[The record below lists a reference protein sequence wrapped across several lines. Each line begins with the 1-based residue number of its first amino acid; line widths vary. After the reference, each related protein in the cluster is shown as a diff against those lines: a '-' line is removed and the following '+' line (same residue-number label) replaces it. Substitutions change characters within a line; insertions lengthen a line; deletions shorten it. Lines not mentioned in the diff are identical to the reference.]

1 MTTLTAKQIKQI
13 EKAEKMI
20 REANEILES
29 NLRSLDHNVCV
40 SQLLS
45 RINKVAQTE
54 SILNSSI
61 CEKY

>member
-1 MTTLTAKQIKQI
+1 MNTLTAKQTKQI

-20 REANEILES
+20 REANEILEA
-29 NLRSLDHNVCV
+29 NLRSLDHNICV
-40 SQLLS
+40 AQLLS

-61 CEKY
+61 CNKY